1 MTNARGGL
9 AARILKI
16 DETNREVDIGSY
28 YCRMRRMSQPPTL
41 DPTLHE
47 HPKMGRGTLSIDEI
61 LQGLG
66 VPLLVIEGEANK
78 LSADG

>member
-1 MTNARGGL
+1 LTSARGGL

-28 YCRMRRMSQPPTL
+28 YSRMRQMSQPPTL

-47 HPKMGRGTLSIDEI
+47 HPKMSRGTFSIDES

-66 VPLLVIEGEANK
+66 VPLLVIEGAANK